1 MDKIKKALTSA
12 KDVVVKH
19 RATIVFGVT
28 ATVLGSALIESL
40 HSGGQMMKSYEDF
53 LADKDLL
60 SEYHKF
66 RYPAED

>member
-40 HSGGQMMKSYEDF
+40 HSGGQMMKSYEANQ
-53 LADKDLL
+53 L
-60 SEYHKF
+60 
-66 RYPAED
+66 RR